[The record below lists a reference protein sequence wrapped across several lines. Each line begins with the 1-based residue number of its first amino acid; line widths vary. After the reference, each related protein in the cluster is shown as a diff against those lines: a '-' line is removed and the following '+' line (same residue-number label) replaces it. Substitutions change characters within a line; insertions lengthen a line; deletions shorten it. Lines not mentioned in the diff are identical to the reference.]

1 MAGHTVKLLYKK
13 SAVLSTRKRNSHTLT
28 LIQILWAFM
37 QGEQRP
43 KLRLAS
49 SLVKHVRVWLF
60 NYLPK
65 LSDLLLKNCK
75 RMFKIVEIVKN
86 TCVKR
91 YKRDLM
97 LQWSQT
103 LCSDSQKRL
112 HFPITNQFSFWNIQG
127 SCLIR
132 SLIRYSFRRFV
143 QRFLVKSGRSLWK
156 HETI

>member
-1 MAGHTVKLLYKK
+1 MSIRAMPTA
-13 SAVLSTRKRNSHTLT
+13 S
-28 LIQILWAFM
+28 
-37 QGEQRP
+37 QR
-43 KLRLAS
+43 LRLAS
-49 SLVKHVRVWLF
+49 SLGNHVRFRLF

-91 YKRDLM
+91 YKRALM

-112 HFPITNQFSFWNIQG
+112 HFPITNQFSFWWYAGIMPY
-127 SCLIR
+127 
-132 SLIRYSFRRFV
+132 SLLFQAFCTLTSIGL
-143 QRFLVKSGRSLWK
+143 QRFLLKSGRSLWK
-156 HETI
+156 HETIQSCEAVLHNRPATFKRSVYT